1 MSFYD
6 QPCNR
11 ALGYNGKSQFGVG
24 QEGVKIEIGAVVID
38 DTHACIA
45 TTENQFSLAIPSN
58 HVVFRKLLALFKDDL
73 MTQSLAGVTELGQ
86 GDPYALVT
94 LPYWAWINKQAPAMQ
109 ILLEARGL
117 NEFDFTWP
125 LIKENLHLCT
135 CVFSGRRL
143 EITPPCLPIHAI
155 PSFIQ
160 ARRRIYMTATLS
172 DDSVLIS
179 HFNADI
185 SSVQQPITPK
195 NASDIGDRMILIPQE
210 LNPDTTEEEIKQFV
224 SRLV

>member
-1 MSFYD
+1 
-6 QPCNR
+6 
-11 ALGYNGKSQFGVG
+11 
-24 QEGVKIEIGAVVID
+24 
-38 DTHACIA
+38 
-45 TTENQFSLAIPSN
+45 
-58 HVVFRKLLALFKDDL
+58 
-73 MTQSLAGVTELGQ
+73 MTQSLEGVTELGQ
-86 GDPYALVT
+86 GDPCALVT

-143 EITPPCLPIHAI
+143 EITPPCLPIHTI

-185 SSVQQPITPK
+185 SSVQQPITPPPLARLSWPARPLSA
-195 NASDIGDRMILIPQE
+195 ASWPRSGPS
-210 LNPDTTEEEIKQFV
+210 V
-224 SRLV
+224 SDHRAARCRH